1 MPKNFMPMVH
11 IALVYIIH
19 GYNVNMYYTI
29 AKNVKHKD
37 NLTML
42 MVQGAVS
49 VVWFCYELM
58 IFGNK
63 KCKIIIKFS
72 K

>member
-1 MPKNFMPMVH
+1 
-11 IALVYIIH
+11 
-19 GYNVNMYYTI
+19 MYYTI

-37 NLTML
+37 NLTMP
-42 MVQGAVS
+42 MVQEAVS
-49 VVWFCYELM
+49 IVWFCYELM